1 MSDVEGDGAVV
12 STVVVAVVALFV
24 GLVAVV
30 VGGTV
35 GSCSS
40 SWNHYY
46 LF

>member
-1 MSDVEGDGAVV
+1 MSDVEGDGAVAA
-12 STVVVAVVALFV
+12 TVAVAVVALFV
-24 GLVAVV
+24 GLVAVAV
-30 VGGTV
+30 DGTV